1 MREIWIHSLGWEDH
15 LEKEMATHS
24 STLAWKTPWTEELG
38 RLYHRVTKSQTQ
50 LHFHFL
56 KMYRCM
62 NLAASTANYCETGIL
77 PGNENTY
84 WSETLFL
91 CSRNSPSVT
100 YFLICVALSLGHLT
114 VKHQISHWIVH
125 PGE

>member
-1 MREIWIHSLGWEDH
+1 MAQTVKHLCAMWEIWVHSLGWEDP

-38 RLYHRVTKSQTQ
+38 RLYHGVAKSRTQ

-62 NLAASTANYCETGIL
+62 SLAASTANYCEMGIL
-77 PGNENTY
+77 PGNENIY

-91 CSRNSPSVT
+91 CSRNLPSVT

-114 VKHQISHWIVH
+114 
-125 PGE
+125 G